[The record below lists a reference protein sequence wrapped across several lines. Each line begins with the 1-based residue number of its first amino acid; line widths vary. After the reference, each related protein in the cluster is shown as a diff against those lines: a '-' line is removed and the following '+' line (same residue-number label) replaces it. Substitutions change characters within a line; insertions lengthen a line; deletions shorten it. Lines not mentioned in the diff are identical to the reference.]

1 MVGENCMKHICL
13 STYLQKAVKLMVACV
28 FLVTAGTAS
37 AAIKPLRG
45 ADMLLDSYHR
55 HKARLAT
62 NSFGLPLVVESS
74 EQDDRV
80 QVDVYGI
87 FDHSFIT
94 IANALKV
101 PANWCDIVFLPPN
114 VKTCTYRKLNDTWQ
128 LTFYLGR
135 KEYQPPEDVRKIT
148 CHYRS
153 AEQQQGYLDITLN
166 ADDGPFGTKNHR
178 MRTEAL
184 PLDGGKT
191 YIHVSYTYG
200 DSGALRLASK
210 IYFATLG
217 RNKVGFTVT
226 GTDRNGKPVYIG
238 GPRGAVERN
247 AVRYYFAIQ
256 SFMNTSQ
263 YSGESRFNM
272 RISQWYDLTNH
283 YRKQLFDLEKKDYIT
298 LKTRE
303 RTNQVTL
310 QNRID
315 TGR

>member
-1 MVGENCMKHICL
+1 MAEERCVKRMGLCKH
-13 STYLQKAVKLMVACV
+13 LQKTVLSMIAAVLLVA
-28 FLVTAGTAS
+28 AGSAS
-37 AAIKPLRG
+37 AAVTSRQG
-45 ADMLLDSYHR
+45 ADLLLDSYHR
-55 HKARLAT
+55 HMAGLAT

-87 FDHSFIT
+87 FDHSFNS

-114 VKTCTYRKLNDTWQ
+114 VKTCTYRKLNDRWQ

-135 KEYQPPEDVRKIT
+135 KEYQAPEDARKII
-148 CHYRS
+148 CRYRS
-153 AEQQQGYLDITLN
+153 SEQQHGYLDIMLN

-191 YIHVSYTYG
+191 FIHVSYTYG

-217 RNKVGFTVT
+217 RSKVGFTVT
-226 GTDRNGKPVYIG
+226 GTDRNGRPVHIG

-256 SFMNTSQ
+256 SFMNTAR
-263 YSGESRFNM
+263 YPEESRFNM
-272 RISQWYDLTNH
+272 RISQWYDLTSH
-283 YRKQLFDLEKKDYIT
+283 YRKQLFDLEKKDYIA
-298 LKTRE
+298 LKTSE
-303 RTNQVTL
+303 RKNQVAL
-310 QNRID
+310 QNLVS

>member
-1 MVGENCMKHICL
+1 MNRMGL
-13 STYLQKAVKLMVACV
+13 STYLQKMVLFIIAAVI
-28 FLVTAGTAS
+28 LVTVGSAS
-37 AAIKPLRG
+37 AAVKPRQG
-45 ADMLLDSYHR
+45 ADMLLDSYR
-55 HKARLAT
+55 RYSARLAT
-62 NSFGLPLVVESS
+62 NSYGLPLVVESS
-74 EQDDRV
+74 EQEDRV

-87 FDHSFIT
+87 FDHSFIG

-114 VKTCTYRKLNDTWQ
+114 IKTCTYRKLNDTWQ
-128 LTFYLGR
+128 LAFYLGR
-135 KEYQPPEDVRKIT
+135 KEYQPPEDARKII
-148 CHYRS
+148 CRYRS
-153 AEQQQGYLDITLN
+153 VEQQQGYLDIMLN

-191 YIHVSYTYG
+191 FIHVSYTYS
-200 DSGALRLASK
+200 DSVALRLASK

-217 RNKVGFTVT
+217 RSKVGFTVT
-226 GTDRNGKPVYIG
+226 GTDRNGKQIHIG

-247 AVRYYFAIQ
+247 AVRYFFAIQ
-256 SFMNTSQ
+256 SFMNTSR
-263 YSGESRFNM
+263 YPEESRFNL

-303 RTNQVTL
+303 RRNQVTL
-310 QNRID
+310 QNQIE